1 MGYLTLLLMFLLDPL
16 PDKFMFNFLE
26 IWISKEKIGGIKNY
40 EEVDT
45 PFERTVYYCIAFVSF
60 LGFMNLIMGLRFMI
74 LYSDKTHVTSLRLF
88 LIGLTVCVL
97 MGFTTC
103 KHSFKKRALHCQHI
117 S

>member
-1 MGYLTLLLMFLLDPL
+1 MFLLDPL

-74 LYSDKTHVTSLRLF
+74 LYSDKTHVSSLRLF